1 MFVNIS
7 MFADAERVMRFYESI
22 DAVNIICRLLEEE
35 DMYDE
40 LLKVT
45 LQLLARVLSLG

>member
-1 MFVNIS
+1 